1 MRLRLTP
8 RAYGDLV
15 TISSYIAEEQQQPL
29 AANAVMQ
36 RLENA
41 LDRITSNPFIGK
53 RSFMPD
59 TRELTVSNLPFTIVY
74 RVIRDTIVVTTIFH
88 EARDPHKKHD

>member
-15 TISSYIAEEQQQPL
+15 NISTYIAEEQQQPL

-36 RLENA
+36 RLEDA
-41 LDRITSNPFIGK
+41 
-53 RSFMPD
+53 
-59 TRELTVSNLPFTIVY
+59 
-74 RVIRDTIVVTTIFH
+74 
-88 EARDPHKKHD
+88 